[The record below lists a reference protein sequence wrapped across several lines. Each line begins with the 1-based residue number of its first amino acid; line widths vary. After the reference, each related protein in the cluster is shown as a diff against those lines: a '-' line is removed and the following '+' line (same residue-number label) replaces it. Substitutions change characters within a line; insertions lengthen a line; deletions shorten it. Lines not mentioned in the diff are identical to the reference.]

1 MPGVELG
8 VGYLSIVPETSKI
21 VPGITKEINSAGV
34 VSGADKAG
42 RGIGSKIASG
52 IGTTLKVGAAATG
65 AAAAGVIGTALTLGM
80 QRVVAIDDAKG
91 KLAGLGHE
99 AQSVDTIMDNALT
112 SVKGT
117 AYGLGDAATIAASAV
132 AAGIAP
138 GQELTKYLGLT
149 ADAATIAGSSLEEM
163 GSIFNKVQTSGK
175 AYTDNLNQLADRGI
189 PIFQWLQKEYGVS
202 ADELSDMVKQGKVD
216 SETFRK
222 VIEENIG
229 GAALE
234 SGKTLRGAWA
244 NTKAALGRAG
254 AAAIQPFLPM
264 MKAGLAQVTG
274 FVDKITPKVE
284 AGAKAAAAGLT
295 ELGQAF
301 VSSGSSIDG
310 PATKMEKFGVKAR
323 EVYDGLSGVWSI
335 LSKGEFRGSSLT
347 FGLEEDSP
355 AVATLFKVREGL
367 QAIKGLFS
375 GDDAGD
381 IGAMFEK
388 LSKTGGDA
396 EVAIDG
402 LTGAADENK
411 SVLGQL
417 WDVTKQVGDAV
428 KSAGVSIVELGGDSV
443 TVAASGL
450 RVVGNTMG
458 FLADHSTIA
467 QGAVIG
473 LGASLVGFKGA
484 VAIGNIGR
492 FMQAIQAPANWIVQR
507 QLTAALNENSAAM
520 RANIAAMGGV
530 PPAAAQS
537 TAARIRDAAATRA
550 QSAAARIG
558 AATTVTS
565 SQALVRFATAQRVAA
580 TSNGVF
586 VGGMRQATAS
596 AAMFGARVQS
606 AGTAALGGMRTAAGG
621 LAGFLTGP
629 WGIAIAAAAAG
640 FLLFSGSGQD
650 AEQRAQEIQGA
661 VSDLATTLHESG
673 GAYTAAGQNAAAAAL
688 ESIKLADSSDTLS
701 QTLENVGVSAKTAAA
716 GLAGNVAA
724 LKQTR
729 EELAAQAGSE
739 LDVWGSTFKMPDF
752 SWKSI
757 LSGFTPGG
765 AKEQAEDAYFSD
777 NPAAKALKA
786 YDEAEAAIR
795 EKQDS
800 LRRIDMAA
808 GNLDASGT
816 ATALGT
822 MRDTMKEFAE
832 STGGASAKVD
842 ILSSGL
848 AKLRGDQM
856 SAEDAQQKVND
867 SIRSFG
873 EAAQNAGGSVID
885 AQGKINTTTSAGS
898 RLYDAMKGVQSAFDQ
913 AGASA
918 RQSASEQGLSTQQ
931 AADMIQAAGQQVRD
945 DFIATA
951 IQMGLTEQQAR
962 ALADTYGL
970 IPEKLPTQV
979 LLTGTAEAT
988 AAIDAFIAANSD
1000 RKILVD
1006 IVQNVVAP
1014 GPSNAPASSLGDLML
1029 PGKAEG
1035 GSITGGTKGV
1045 DSVPF
1050 LGMDGEHVLD
1060 TTDVAQMGGQ
1070 AAVYRFRQLLKA
1082 GRIAKFALGGAIST
1096 AKSAIRGVE
1105 GNEYAW
1111 GGTGPTNFDCS
1122 GFVGWVQQILMGLGT
1137 ATGRIYTTYTLID
1150 GALAGLAK
1158 GLNPKSP
1165 FNVGVSQEHMAATLD
1180 GQPVESGGA
1189 HGTSGIGGG
1198 RAKAEDS
1205 QFPYKFHL
1213 PLEKFA
1219 GYEPGETYAGA
1230 GTAAGTSDMDIAGS
1244 KWTKDDE
1251 LALESARVA
1260 ITQAKE
1266 ARDKVYANEKKTDA
1280 DRQQADLK
1288 VARAEQKVSDLE
1300 AKRANETGIES
1311 YGPAPDL
1318 PGSMTDEQISLRSAE
1333 LALTDAELDRD
1344 RVYGDPKSTSKD
1356 KEKADMSVYQARNR
1370 LADEQTAATGPG
1382 DGLRVKTFEEIGSDL
1397 GGILAGGILETLGL
1411 QDSFLADPNKFF
1423 VDNTGTTGGRTSG
1436 PVKKPK
1442 PKDVPPTITPP
1453 PTITISPEEVFSQL
1467 PVPLSNGMTMAD
1479 VLQKFPPFDTGGVAV
1494 GRGLMPKDI
1503 IRPERTLGPK
1513 MTEDFERLVGVLEQG
1528 DVFRAFESENPIGGG
1543 GSTTYSPSFTGLL
1556 DEEQMFSMFERW
1568 QRRTQTGGG
1577 QRTVAHRSR
1586 RR

>member
-347 FGLEEDSP
+347 FGLEEDSQ

-367 QAIKGLFS
+367 QAVKELFS
-375 GDDAGD
+375 GDDAGNV
-381 IGAMFEK
+381 GAMFDK
-388 LSKTGGDA
+388 LSQSGGDA
-396 EVAIDG
+396 ESTIDG

-417 WDVTKQVGDAV
+417 WEVTQQVGTAV
-428 KSAGVSIVELGGDSV
+428 KDAGVSLVQLGGDSV

-458 FLADHSTIA
+458 FLADHSTTA
-467 QGAVIG
+467 QVAVVGLAGA
-473 LGASLVGFKGA
+473 LVGIKA
-484 VAIGNIGR
+484 TTAIGNIGR
-492 FMQAIQAPANWIVQR
+492 FLTAIQTPATLIVQR
-507 QLTAALNENSAAM
+507 QLTAALNQHTAALTANTAAM
-520 RANIAAMGGV
+520 NGTV
-530 PPAAAQS
+530 PASTRS
-537 TAARIRDAAATRA
+537 TAARVREAIATRTAASSLTAYAAAQR
-550 QSAAARIG
+550 AAAANSG
-558 AATTVTS
+558 
-565 SQALVRFATAQRVAA
+565 LLM
-580 TSNGVF
+580 
-586 VGGMRQATAS
+586 GGLRQATAS
-596 AAMFGARVQS
+596 VATFGAGVQGV
-606 AGTAALGGMRTAAGG
+606 AGAALGGMRSGLQRISSMLGPGGMFSVGLVAAAVAVTAFVSTNNGIVDSLEDSRGAAERSATSFKEYRRSLDEAFSSSAGTIDSGVKSVVKEQISSIEKELTDAEERIPSKWEKIVGFSSDVFNTSGMTSGIGDIAEFAGFKFSSTSDVSELQKVGEAAKETQAAFTDFGITSSDIAKGISGSDADWAQLQFRMNAAGG
-621 LAGFLTGP
+621 
-629 WGIAIAAAAAG
+629 
-640 FLLFSGSGQD
+640 
-650 AEQRAQEIQGA
+650 
-661 VSDLATTLHESG
+661 
-673 GAYTAAGQNAAAAAL
+673 
-688 ESIKLADSSDTLS
+688 
-701 QTLENVGVSAKTAAA
+701 
-716 GLAGNVAA
+716 
-724 LKQTR
+724 
-729 EELAAQAGSE
+729 AGSE
-739 LDVWGSTFKMPDF
+739 LTQKYTQMRAELVSSRTSASAVNDAFKAMHDGAVGAAAGIDGLAN
-752 SWKSI
+752 SMAAWRGDLMTAEEAQSKVTLA
-757 LSGFTPGG
+757 LSGFNT
-765 AKEQAEDAYFSD
+765 
-777 NPAAKALKA
+777 AAA
-786 YDEAEAAIR
+786 
-795 EKQDS
+795 
-800 LRRIDMAA
+800 
-808 GNLDASGT
+808 N
-816 ATALGT
+816 
-822 MRDTMKEFAE
+822 
-832 STGGASAKVD
+832 
-842 ILSSGL
+842 
-848 AKLRGDQM
+848 
-856 SAEDAQQKVND
+856 
-867 SIRSFG
+867 
-873 EAAQNAGGSVID
+873 
-885 AQGKINTTTSAGS
+885 
-898 RLYDAMKGVQSAFDQ
+898 

-918 RQSASEQGLSTQQ
+918 RTASGELDLTSAAGAGLHREMQSVASAFDAAGAAAAQSAVDQKLS
-931 AADMIQAAGQQVRD
+931 AADTAAAVQAAGQQVRD
-945 DFIATA
+945 EFIRQRMEAGDTLEQATALANQYKLWPEVLPTHIKLTGADAAQAAINDFINRNTGISVNIMANVIAKPDPNVPAMPTSL
-951 IQMGLTEQQAR
+951 QGMYGY
-962 ALADTYGL
+962 AD
-970 IPEKLPTQV
+970 
-979 LLTGTAEAT
+979 
-988 AAIDAFIAANSD
+988 
-1000 RKILVD
+1000 
-1006 IVQNVVAP
+1006 
-1014 GPSNAPASSLGDLML
+1014 
-1029 PGKAEG
+1029 G
-1035 GSITGGTKGV
+1035 GEISGGVRGQ
-1045 DSVPF
+1045 DSVPI
-1050 LGMDGEHVLD
+1050 MAMPGEHMF
-1060 TTDVAQMGGQ
+1060 DVEDVNRLGGQ
-1070 AAVYRFRQLLKA
+1070 AGAYRFRRALKA
-1082 GRIAKFALGGAIST
+1082 GLVGKFALGGAITT

-1230 GTAAGTSDMDIAGS
+1230 GTAAGTSDMEIAGS
-1244 KWTKDDE
+1244 KWTEADE

-1300 AKRANETGIES
+1300 AKRSSETGIES

-1318 PGSMTDEQISLRSAE
+1318 PGSMTDEQISMRSAE

-1344 RVYGDPKSTSKD
+1344 RVYGDPKSTSQD

-1370 LADEQTAATGPG
+1370 LADEQTAATGTG

-1442 PKDVPPTITPP
+1442 PKDIAPTITSP

-1479 VLQKFPPFDTGGVAV
+1479 VLKKFPPFDTGGVAV